1 MSTNGSPDDKSNGS
15 RLPGESLGD
24 RTLRRILG
32 QRRDLTDPHVLHK
45 ISLIAFLAWV
55 GLGADGLSSSA
66 YGPEEAFRAL
76 GQHHYLALALAGA
89 TAITVWILSAS
100 YSSIIAQ
107 FPTGG
112 GGYVVAS
119 QLLGPKVGV
128 VSGCALVVDY
138 MLTISVSI
146 ASGGNAIFSFLPGT
160 LHAWKMPAEV
170 AAIAVL
176 IALNIRGV
184 KESVKILTPIF
195 LIFLATHILL
205 IGYSI
210 GSHFDAIP
218 EVSHRLKAEYSTGLA
233 TLGFGGMLLLFMRAY
248 SLGGGTYT
256 GIEAVSNGLQIM
268 REPRV
273 ETGKRT
279 MTYMAVSLALTA
291 SGILIAY
298 LLLQTRPVETKTMNA
313 VLAETAFGSWHLGG
327 LPVGYWLVLV
337 TLISE
342 GLLLF
347 VAAQAGFIDGP
358 RVMANMAVDSF
369 FPHRFAALSEQ
380 LTMQNG
386 VLLMGGAALAMLFY
400 TRGNIHI
407 LVVMYSINVFLTF
420 TLSQL
425 GMWRFW
431 WPRRGGEQRRYHI
444 FIHGLALIMC
454 ASILVITLFEKFS
467 HGGWVTVVIT
477 TVFVLLCLSVHRHY
491 GTIRSGLRQ
500 LDDILGSLP
509 TVGPPNTNPMSPNA
523 PTAVLLVS
531 SFNGLGVHTLLSTLR
546 FFPGLYKQFVFVSI
560 AVVDSGHFKG
570 REEIEALQ
578 KQTQEGLDKYIDLAR
593 RLGFPAEGV
602 MGIGTEVVDEATKV
616 CEGVAGRYPRATI
629 ISGKLVFRQERMFN
643 RLLHNETPAL
653 IQRRLQWL
661 GVPMVVLPVRVNV

>member
-1 MSTNGSPDDKSNGS
+1 MTRVWRKIV
-15 RLPGESLGD
+15 GEP
-24 RTLRRILG
+24 
-32 QRRDLTDPHVLHK
+32 RDVSDPHVLHK

-76 GQHHYLALALAGA
+76 GEHHYLALVLALATG
-89 TAITVWILSAS
+89 ITVLILSAS
-100 YSSIIAQ
+100 YSSIIEQ

-119 QLLGPKVGV
+119 RLLGPRFGV
-128 VSGCALVVDY
+128 ISGCALVVDY
-138 MLTISVSI
+138 ILTITVSI
-146 ASGGNAIFSFLPGT
+146 ASGGNAIFSFLSPS
-160 LHAWKMPAEV
+160 LHWWKMPAEIV
-170 AAIAVL
+170 AIVIL

-184 KESVKILTPIF
+184 KESVKVLTPVF
-195 LIFLATHILL
+195 LVFLATHILL
-205 IGYSI
+205 IGYSVFTHL
-210 GSHFDAIP
+210 GAIP
-218 EVSHRLKAEYSTGLA
+218 AVTHRLSSEYSTGMA
-233 TLGFGGMLLLFMRAY
+233 TLGVGGMLMLLLRAY

-273 ETGKRT
+273 RTGRKT
-279 MTYMAVSLALTA
+279 MIYMALSLALTA
-291 SGILIAY
+291 SGILVAY
-298 LLLQTRPVETKTMNA
+298 LLLQTRPADGKTMNA
-313 VLAETAFGSWHLGG
+313 VLSEQAFGSWSLGG

-358 RVMANMAVDSF
+358 RVMANMAVDSY

-380 LTMQNG
+380 LSMQNG
-386 VLLMGGAALAMLFY
+386 VLLMGGAALAMLLY
-400 TRGNIHI
+400 TRGNIHL
-407 LVVMYSINVFLTF
+407 LVIMYSMNVFLTF
-420 TLSQL
+420 TLSQV

-431 WPRRGGEQRRYHI
+431 WPRRGDRRRPYHI
-444 FIHGLALIMC
+444 FIHGLAMVMC
-454 ASILVITLFEKFS
+454 AGILAVTVFEKFG

-477 TVFVLLCLSVHRHY
+477 TLFVLLCLRVKRHY
-491 GTIRSGLRQ
+491 DSIRAGLRQ
-500 LDDILGSLP
+500 LDDILGAIPAAGEPHARTLDP
-509 TVGPPNTNPMSPNA
+509 KA
-523 PTAVLLVS
+523 PTAVILVS
-531 SFNGLGVHTLLSTLR
+531 GFNGLGVHTILSTLR
-546 FFPGLYKQFVFVSI
+546 FFPGLYRQFIFVSI

-578 KQTQEGLDKYIDLAR
+578 RKTDDDVQQYVEVAR

-602 MGIGTEVVDEATKV
+602 TEIGIEVVAEATEV
-616 CEGVAGRYPRATI
+616 CERVARQYPKATI

-643 RLLHNETPAL
+643 RLLHNETPTL

-661 GVPMVVLPVRVNV
+661 GVPMVVLPVRADV